1 MGEGRGEYS
10 DKRPYLPE
18 EKVLV
23 KKNDDVA
30 VHLITQIDKEL
41 AVG

>member
-10 DKRPYLPE
+10 DKRPYLPV
-18 EKVLV
+18 EKRLV

-30 VHLITQIDKEL
+30 VHLNTQVDREL
-41 AVG
+41 VVG